1 MSEATVPGVDARD
14 LTPEEVEERARL
26 AHSLERQVLDGVRA
40 GRQALWAVAGALH
53 AFDAAHGWS
62 ALDYETLSEW
72 LAQPGL
78 GMSRRTYYR
87 SVQMWQEYVVLRGL
101 DPERMAAIDISK
113 ADIVLPALKRGD
125 VSLEEALDDAEALG
139 QRDLRDKY
147 LGEREESEPEPEPE
161 SAIDGTPDEP
171 EDIEGEAH
179 DVEPEPESNG
189 RAALSRSQRIAF
201 QTAYEAA
208 EEALAIPQRS
218 PGYRRASREA
228 LVSYHE
234 LVRAHLLSA
243 R

>member
-14 LTPEEVEERARL
+14 LTPEEAEERVEHAHALEKSILRGL
-26 AHSLERQVLDGVRA
+26 AA
-40 GRQALWAVAGALH
+40 GRMAMWEVARCLYE
-53 AFDAAHGWS
+53 FDEAHGWS
-62 ALDYETLSEW
+62 ALGYETLSEW
-72 LAQPGL
+72 LSQPHL
-78 GMSRRTYYR
+78 GMSRKSYYR
-87 SVQMWQEYVVLRGL
+87 AVQMWREFVVRREL
-101 DPERMAAIDISK
+101 DPERMALIDLTK
-113 ADIVLPALKRGD
+113 AEVVLPALKRGD
-125 VSLEEALDDAEALG
+125 VALADALDDAEALG
-139 QRDLRDKY
+139 WRDLREKY
-147 LGEREESEPEPEPE
+147 IGQREEPPEDVEGEATDIEPEPE
-161 SAIDGTPDEP
+161 D
-171 EDIEGEAH
+171 
-179 DVEPEPESNG
+179 NG